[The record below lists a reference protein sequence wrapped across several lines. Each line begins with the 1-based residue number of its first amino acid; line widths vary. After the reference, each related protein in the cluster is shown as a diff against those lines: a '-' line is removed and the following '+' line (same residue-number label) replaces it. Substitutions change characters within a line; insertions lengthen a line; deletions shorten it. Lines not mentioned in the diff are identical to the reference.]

1 MTEWQAKDVWIDIWR
16 TFLGLLD
23 SKGRLKW
30 DEVFADGT
38 FAPAKKR
45 GDAVGKTK
53 RGKETKIMVA
63 VDGQAYQSGL
73 SFLPRL
79 RTNRS

>member
-45 GDAVGKTK
+45 ATRSAKRSVGREQKLWW
-53 RGKETKIMVA
+53 
-63 VDGQAYQSGL
+63 Q
-73 SFLPRL
+73 
-79 RTNRS
+79 